1 MAIAAMYLRIKGITG
16 ESLAGNH
23 AGEIDLIS
31 WGWGMTAGS
40 QLSQGSAG
48 SAASMRTINV
58 VKQVDR
64 ATPALFQYLDTHKVV
79 SDATLTVSKSS
90 GGTPLEYVVIDMTR
104 VRIMEVH
111 VSTAG
116 AELTEHVTLSCETL
130 TFNRSEEHT
139 SELQSHVNL
148 VCRLLLEKKKNG
160 ETAEPACKST
170 TTTDRHC

>member
-40 QLSQGSAG
+40 PLSDGSSG

-130 TFNRSEEHT
+130 TFNYTPQASGGDQA
-139 SELQSHVNL
+139 SAGISF
-148 VCRLLLEKKKNG
+148 
-160 ETAEPACKST
+160 TAIHPASGP
-170 TTTDRHC
+170 